1 MSETPIVKET
11 MIEASKLGLRLFR
24 NNTGMGWAGHPIYK
38 PQEAIKMTVYPGD
51 VLVRNARALHA
62 GLCTGSSDTI
72 GFTPVVITPE
82 MVGKTIAIFTAV
94 ECKTQEGKASEEQ
107 RDFLSMV
114 KLNGGIAILLKNAKE
129 LKVKLSESVEVTKR
143 FFSSGEFVPITKCK
157 HGKPKGLCN
166 ELECADKIN
175 IYIGGGGGSD
185 IKSGVGGGA
194 DNKSFFNSGEYVS
207 NYTGG
212 LHI

>member
-38 PQEAIKMTVYPGD
+38 PQEAIKMTIYPGD

-82 MVGKTIAIFTAV
+82 MVGKTVAIFTAV

-114 KLNGGIAILLKNAKE
+114 KLNGGIAILLKHAKE

-166 ELECADKIN
+166 ELECADKI
-175 IYIGGGGGSD
+175 IISGGGGGDKEASK
-185 IKSGVGGGA
+185 ILSQGGGA
-194 DNKSFFNSGEYVS
+194 VLF
-207 NYTGG
+207 YTGG